1 MIELILPAIIS
12 CIIAFFVV
20 FVMTPPLIKFLEKR
34 NLTVKDVN
42 KKEDVMV
49 VRPGG
54 PSIIIG
60 IIVSEIVLYC
70 IRPI

>member
-1 MIELILPAIIS
+1 MIELILPAVAS

-20 FVMTPPLIKFLEKR
+20 FLMTPPLIKFLGKR
-34 NLTVKDVN
+34 NLAVKDVN

-54 PSIIIG
+54 PSIIVG
-60 IIVSEIVLYC
+60 IIASEI
-70 IRPI
+70 

>member
-1 MIELILPAIIS
+1 MIELILPAVAS
-12 CIIAFFVV
+12 CIVAFFVV
-20 FVMTPPLIKFLEKR
+20 FLMTPLLIKLLGKR

-54 PSIIIG
+54 PSIII
-60 IIVSEIVLYC
+60 
-70 IRPI
+70 